1 MGDVQVACT
10 CSLHP
15 GAKSAGKRKGA
26 GHYEIVYSS
35 HKAARL
41 RNKQLQLQSLFPW
54 NAFPH
59 RFPHNWMQ
67 NFVVLEQ
74 GRALLSFNSFTRL

>member
-35 HKAARL
+35 HKAAQL
-41 RNKQLQLQSLFPW
+41 RNKQLQLQSLFP
-54 NAFPH
+54 
-59 RFPHNWMQ
+59 
-67 NFVVLEQ
+67 
-74 GRALLSFNSFTRL
+74 